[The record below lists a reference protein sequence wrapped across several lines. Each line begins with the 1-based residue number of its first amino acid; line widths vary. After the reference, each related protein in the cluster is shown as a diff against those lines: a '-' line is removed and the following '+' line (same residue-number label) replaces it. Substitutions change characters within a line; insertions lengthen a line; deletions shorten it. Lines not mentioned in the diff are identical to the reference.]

1 METSK
6 TVRTRNK
13 IIEVAR
19 ELFATNNFLKTTM
32 NTIAEKAEMSRRTLY
47 MHFQSKEEILQ
58 YVVEDEAKR
67 IISRLD
73 EIKNS
78 TMPADRRLRL
88 HILTRFNIIDNLIR
102 RNRYIRYEFI
112 YNQLQLEQ
120 RRKPIDIAETHILH
134 DIIKKGKEEG
144 IFYCSNTEDFSRT
157 ILRMLK
163 SLEQPFI
170 LRNNRVRTY
179 SMLKEYIDML
189 FNGILNKTK

>member
-1 METSK
+1 
-6 TVRTRNK
+6 
-13 IIEVAR
+13 
-19 ELFATNNFLKTTM
+19 M

>member
-6 TVRTRNK
+6 TIRTRNK
-13 IIEVAR
+13 IIEVAK

-32 NTIAEKAEMSRRTLY
+32 NTIAERAEMSRRTLY
-47 MHFQSKEEILQ
+47 MHFQSKDEILQ

-73 EIKNS
+73 EIKFS

-88 HILTRFNIIDNLIR
+88 HILTRFNIIDTLIK

-120 RRKPIDIAETHILH
+120 RRKPIDIAETRILH
-134 DIIKKGKEEG
+134 DIIKKGKEDG

-163 SLEQPFI
+163 SLEHPFI
-170 LRNNRVRTY
+170 LRNNRIRTY

>member
-134 DIIKKGKEEG
+134 DIIKRGKEEG

>member
-6 TVRTRNK
+6 TLRTRNK